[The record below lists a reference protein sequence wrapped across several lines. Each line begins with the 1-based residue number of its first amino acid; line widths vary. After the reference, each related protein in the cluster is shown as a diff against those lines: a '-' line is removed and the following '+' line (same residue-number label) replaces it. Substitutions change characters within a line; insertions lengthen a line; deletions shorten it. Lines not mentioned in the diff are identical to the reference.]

1 MWLVTVDVM
10 ADNMLPDYREQ
21 SLFSVFSIF
30 FPAATGILA
39 GANISGDLKEPQHSI
54 PLGTL
59 MAIAITTVSY
69 LLFAFITGSTVIR
82 DSNGIPP
89 VDPSAPDV
97 LQFLSN
103 CNPDNST
110 ISASCKFGSH
120 NYYQIVELVS
130 AFGPLIYAGIFA
142 ATLSSALASLV
153 SAPKVFQSLC
163 NDKLFPYIEYFAK
176 GHGKNN
182 EPRRG
187 YLLAFII
194 AIACCLIGDLN
205 LIAPIIS
212 NFFLAAYCLI
222 NFSVFHAS
230 FSKSLGFRPSFK
242 YYNMYLSLLGTVLCV
257 VVMFIMDW
265 VAALI
270 TFILVISLY
279 IWVLYRKPD
288 VNWGSSTQAQVYR
301 SAIQS
306 AYKLNLLP
314 DHVKNYR

>member
-1 MWLVTVDVM
+1 
-10 ADNMLPDYREQ
+10 MLPNFRKDE

-39 GANISGDLKEPQHSI
+39 GANISGDLKDPQHSI

-59 MAIAITTVSY
+59 IAIGITTISY
-69 LLFAFITGSTVIR
+69 LLFAFISGATVLR
-82 DSNGIPP
+82 DANGILPLP
-89 VDPSAPDV
+89 NVTSTTDL
-97 LQFLSN
+97 LQSITN
-103 CNPDNST
+103 CTAYELKGN
-110 ISASCKFGSH
+110 CKYGSH
-120 NYYQIVELVS
+120 NYMQIVELVA

-163 NDKLFPYIEYFAK
+163 NDKLFPYVEYFAK

-187 YLLAFII
+187 YLLAF
-194 AIACCLIGDLN
+194 AISIGCCLLGDLN
-205 LIAPIIS
+205 IIAPIIS

-230 FSKSLGFRPSFK
+230 FSKSLGFRPSFR
-242 YYNMYLSLLGTVLCV
+242 YYNMYLSLGGTFLCV

-265 VAALI
+265 QAALI
-270 TFILVISLY
+270 TFILVIGLY

-306 AYKLNLLP
+306 ALKLNLLP
-314 DHVKNYR
+314 EHVKNYR

>member
-1 MWLVTVDVM
+1 
-10 ADNMLPDYREQ
+10 MLPDFRNE
-21 SLFSVFSIF
+21 SLFSVFSVF

-39 GANISGDLKEPQHSI
+39 GANISGDLRDAQQAI

-59 MAIAITTVSY
+59 LAIAITTFSY
-69 LLFAFITGSTVIR
+69 LLFALITGSTVIR
-82 DSNGIPP
+82 DANGLTPNNA
-89 VDPSAPDV
+89 S
-97 LQFLSN
+97 LESTSELLSYLSDCSRGSLVYEN
-103 CNPDNST
+103 VT
-110 ISASCKFGSH
+110 CKYGSH
-120 NYYQIVELVS
+120 QYMQVVELVS

-163 NDKLFPYIEYFAK
+163 KDKLFPYVEYFAE
-176 GHGKNN
+176 GYGKNN

-187 YLLAFII
+187 YVLAFII

-205 LIAPIIS
+205 AIAPIIS

-230 FSKSLGFRPSFK
+230 FSQSLGFRPSFK
-242 YYNMYLSLLGTVLCV
+242 YYNMWLSLAGTVLCV
-257 VVMFIMDW
+257 AVMFVMDW

-270 TFILVISLY
+270 TFFIVIGLY

-288 VNWGSSTQAQVYR
+288 VNWGSSNQAQVYR
-301 SAIQS
+301 TAITS
-306 AYKLNLLP
+306 VYKLNLLP